1 MKYRAIPLICIVLYI
16 GATIGFGWRH
26 SHLPSDFH
34 NANIKHEKSMKD
46 DAAFIKRGL
55 AQAIVANY
63 VAKNHTSIL
72 KGDGWTV
79 NVKEFNSPG
88 QGATERV
95 TRSAPSALH
104 EQAHQEILEL
114 PNNAC
119 PRLTGWP
126 IRPDVRA
133 IDLVCCSKAIGC
145 TWK

>member
-46 DAAFIKRGL
+46 DAAFIKRGS

-88 QGATERV
+88 QGARPSVLPGRPQVRYMNRHIRKSLSYLTTPVPGLRGGLFGLMFA
-95 TRSAPSALH
+95 RLIWYAAPKL
-104 EQAHQEILEL
+104 
-114 PNNAC
+114 
-119 PRLTGWP
+119 
-126 IRPDVRA
+126 
-133 IDLVCCSKAIGC
+133 
-145 TWK
+145 